1 MAAGELVGRRL
12 RACLERAGPS
22 RFPAAVGVNPVF
34 AGALAASGEGDAGP
48 VPPLRDRIA
57 LPIVTS
63 WLAKAVTATG

>member
-1 MAAGELVGRRL
+1 MHEKHGGKPRRSWRKLHLAVDAATNTIV
-12 RACLERAGPS
+12 
-22 RFPAAVGVNPVF
+22 AAT
-34 AGALAASGEGDAGP
+34 LTTSGEGDAGP